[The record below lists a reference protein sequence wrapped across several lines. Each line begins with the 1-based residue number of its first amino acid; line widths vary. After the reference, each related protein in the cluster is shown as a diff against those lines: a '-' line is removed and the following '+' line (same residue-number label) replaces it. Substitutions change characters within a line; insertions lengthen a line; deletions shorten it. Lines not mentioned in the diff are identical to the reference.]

1 MARRV
6 SDDAVLRYD
15 VTRLGDRVGH
25 VEGRVEALHTRF
37 NGYDA
42 RLERLLQLV
51 GNVLTNSG
59 ELQAEVLSAISRSE
73 EQFIATRRAVEEM
86 ARTQGD
92 LIRQFAEL
100 TK

>member
-1 MARRV
+1 M
-6 SDDAVLRYD
+6 SDDVLRYD
-15 VTRLGDRVGH
+15 VARLADRVGH
-25 VEGRVEALHTRF
+25 VEGRVEALHGRF
-37 NGYDA
+37 NSYDT
-42 RLERLLQLV
+42 RLEKLLVLV

-59 ELQAEVLSAISRSE
+59 ELQTEVLSAISRSE

-100 TK
+100 SK

>member
-1 MARRV
+1 M
-6 SDDAVLRYD
+6 SDDVLRYD
-15 VTRLGDRVGH
+15 FARLADRQAH
-25 VEGRVEALHTRF
+25 TEGRIEALHTRF
-37 NGYDA
+37 NSYDD
-42 RLERLLQLV
+42 RLEKLLKLV

-59 ELQAEVLSAISRSE
+59 ELQAEVLGAISRSE

-100 TK
+100 RK